1 MFQYIQKLERE
12 LKQNLEL
19 EKHSESNNLF
29 QVYAKLDQLGS
40 GI

>member
-1 MFQYIQKLERE
+1 MQQYVQKLEKE
-12 LKQNLEL
+12 LKHNLEL

-29 QVYAKLDQLGS
+29 QVYAKLDQLGL